1 MTPVVRF
8 LMLVGV
14 ISLTTACA
22 RKDGSATA
30 PVGSSTGSSVADSRQ
45 SSGTVRSDGH
55 GGRNVAPPGLGERE
69 GDKHLVEVLTTT
81 RSLAE
86 AKGCFACHRVD
97 TKVLGPAFAW
107 VAYRYQRDP
116 KAVATLKYAIEHG
129 VSGAWG
135 SMPMPAQSVTPVEA
149 EELVSWVLA
158 QKPVAPPKSD

>member
-1 MTPVVRF
+1 MKPAARF
-8 LMLVGV
+8 LMLFGV
-14 ISLTTACA
+14 ITLATACA
-22 RKDGSATA
+22 RKDESATA
-30 PVGSSTGSSVADSRQ
+30 PVGSSTSRPVADSRQ
-45 SSGTVRSDGH
+45 ISGAARSDGH
-55 GGRNVAPPGLGERE
+55 GGSAASPSGLGERE
-69 GDKHLVEVLTTT
+69 GDKHLVEVLTTA

-86 AKGCFACHRVD
+86 AKGCFACHQVD

-129 VSGAWG
+129 VSGVWG

-158 QKPVAPPKSD
+158 QRPVAPPKSD

>member
-1 MTPVVRF
+1 MRPVVRF

-14 ISLTTACA
+14 ISLATACA

-30 PVGSSTGSSVADSRQ
+30 PVGSSTGSPVADSRQ
-45 SSGTVRSDGH
+45 SSGTARSDGH
-55 GGRNVAPPGLGERE
+55 GGSVAPPGLGERE
-69 GDKHLVEVLTTT
+69 GDKHLVEVLTTE

-86 AKGCFACHRVD
+86 AKGCFACHQVD
-97 TKVLGPAFAW
+97 SKVLGPAFAW

-129 VSGAWG
+129 VSGVWG

>member
-1 MTPVVRF
+1 MKPAARF
-8 LMLVGV
+8 LMLFGV
-14 ISLTTACA
+14 ITLATACA
-22 RKDGSATA
+22 RKDESATA
-30 PVGSSTGSSVADSRQ
+30 PVGSSTSRPVADSRQ
-45 SSGTVRSDGH
+45 ISGAARSDGH
-55 GGRNVAPPGLGERE
+55 GGSAASPSGLGERE
-69 GDKHLVEVLTTT
+69 GDKHLVEVLTTA

-86 AKGCFACHRVD
+86 AKGCFACHQVD

-129 VSGAWG
+129 VSGVWG

>member
-1 MTPVVRF
+1 MKPVVRF
-8 LMLVGV
+8 LMLLGV
-14 ISLTTACA
+14 ISLATACA
-22 RKDGSATA
+22 RKDESATA
-30 PVGSSTGSSVADSRQ
+30 PVGSSTSSPVADSRQ
-45 SSGTVRSDGH
+45 NSGTARSDGQ
-55 GGRNVAPPGLGERE
+55 GGSAVSPSGLVERK
-69 GDKHLVEVLTTT
+69 GDKHLVEVLTTE